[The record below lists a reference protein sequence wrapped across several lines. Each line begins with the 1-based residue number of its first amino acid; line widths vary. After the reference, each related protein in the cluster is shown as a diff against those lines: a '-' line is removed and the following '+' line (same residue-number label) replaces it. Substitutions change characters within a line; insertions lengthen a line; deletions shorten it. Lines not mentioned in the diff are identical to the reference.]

1 MMNRLRKVAGV
12 LVSAAPLALVSAPS
26 HAGGGGID
34 VSAVTTAIAGASA
47 PIAAIGAAVL
57 HTDESWNDWLARADA
72 ALYRAKAGGRNRVV
86 SSG

>member
-1 MMNRLRKVAGV
+1 MKNRLRKVAGV

-34 VSAVTTAIAGASA
+34 VSAVTTAIGGASA

-57 HTDESWNDWLARADA
+57 VVLVGVAIYKWIRRA
-72 ALYRAKAGGRNRVV
+72 L
-86 SSG
+86 